1 MDEHLIEVQ
10 GLSTYFYM
18 ESGVAKAVEDVSFYI
33 DSGETL
39 GLVGESGC
47 GKSVTSLSIMRLIPS
62 PPGNIEKGRI
72 LFRNRDLLGITEPEM
87 RKVRGND
94 IAMIFQEPMTSLNPV
109 FTIGSQIIEAVT
121 LHQQV
126 GKKEARNRT
135 IEMLKLVGISD
146 PEQRVDEYPHQLSGG
161 MRQRVMIAMALSC
174 NPVLLIADEPTTAL
188 DVTIQAQIMELIEKL
203 KDEFNMSILLITH
216 DLGVVA
222 ESTERMDVMYAGRIV
237 EEGRTSDVFEYPGH
251 PYTKGLI
258 KSVPR
263 LGTLLDRLWVIEGTV
278 PDPADLPAGCP
289 FNPRCPLAD
298 ERCREEIPE
307 LETDGQVSFDG
318 IDVLAA
324 GQSDLQKLRQR
335 MQVIFQD
342 PFSSLNP
349 RMTVGG
355 MISEVLKIHKL
366 QSGKKIQERVG
377 QLLEMVGLARRHA
390 DLYPH
395 EFSGG
400 QRQRIGIARA
410 LAVSPEF
417 IIADEPVSSL
427 DVSIQA
433 QIINLLQNLQDKL
446 DLTYLFIAHDLSVVR
461 HISTRVAVMYLGKIV
476 ELSSSAD
483 LYGNPLHP
491 YTQALMSAVPI
502 PDPGIKKKRIILG
515 GDVPSSS
522 AIPSGCPF
530 HTRCPECVDECKV
543 TVPKLE
549 DKGNGHVVACI
560 RR

>member
-1 MDEHLIEVQ
+1 MTKSGTYSENKSILKVNDLKKYFPIKK
-10 GLSTYFYM
+10 GLFSR
-18 ESGVAKAVEDVSFYI
+18 VAGYIKAVDGVSFEI
-33 DSGETL
+33 KRGETL

-47 GKSVTSLSIMRLIPS
+47 GKTTTGRLIL
-62 PPGNIEKGRI
+62 R
-72 LFRNRDLLGITEPEM
+72 
-87 RKVRGND
+87 
-94 IAMIFQEPMTSLNPV
+94 
-109 FTIGSQIIEAVT
+109 
-121 LHQQV
+121 
-126 GKKEARNRT
+126 
-135 IEMLKLVGISD
+135 LVAS
-146 PEQRVDEYPHQLSGG
+146 
-161 MRQRVMIAMALSC
+161 
-174 NPVLLIADEPTTAL
+174 
-188 DVTIQAQIMELIEKL
+188 
-203 KDEFNMSILLITH
+203 
-216 DLGVVA
+216 
-222 ESTERMDVMYAGRIV
+222 
-237 EEGRTSDVFEYPGH
+237 
-251 PYTKGLI
+251 
-258 KSVPR
+258 
-263 LGTLLDRLWVIEGTV
+263 
-278 PDPADLPAGCP
+278 
-289 FNPRCPLAD
+289 
-298 ERCREEIPE
+298 
-307 LETDGQVSFDG
+307 TDGQVSFDG

-335 MQVIFQD
+335 MQIIFQD

-366 QSGKKIQERVG
+366 ESGKKIQERVG
-377 QLLEMVGLARRHA
+377 QLLEMVGLAPRHA

-502 PDPGIKKKRIILG
+502 PDPQIKKKRIILG

-530 HTRCPECVDECKV
+530 HTRCPECVDECRA
-543 TVPKLE
+543 TVPVLE
-549 DKGNGHVVACI
+549 DKGVGHVVACL

>member
-1 MDEHLIEVQ
+1 MDKHLIEIQ
-10 GLSTYFYM
+10 GLSTYFHM

-72 LFRNRDLLGITEPEM
+72 LFRNRDLLGITKPEM

-146 PEQRVDEYPHQLSGG
+146 PEQRVDEYPHQHSGG
-161 MRQRVMIAMALSC
+161 MRQRAMIAMALSC

-203 KDEFNMSILLITH
+203 KDEFDMSILLITH

-222 ESTERMDVMYAGRIV
+222 ESTERMEVMYAGRIV
-237 EEGRTSDVFEYPGH
+237 EEGKTSDIFAYTGH

-263 LGTLLDRLWVIEGTV
+263 LDTLRDRLSVIEGTV
-278 PDPADLPAGCP
+278 PDVADLPAGCS

-298 ERCREEIPE
+298 ERCRREIPE
-307 LETDGQVSFDG
+307 LEI
-318 IDVLAA
+318 ID
-324 GQSDLQKLRQR
+324 
-335 MQVIFQD
+335 
-342 PFSSLNP
+342 NNH
-349 RMTVGG
+349 T
-355 MISEVLKIHKL
+355 
-366 QSGKKIQERVG
+366 
-377 QLLEMVGLARRHA
+377 
-390 DLYPH
+390 
-395 EFSGG
+395 
-400 QRQRIGIARA
+400 
-410 LAVSPEF
+410 
-417 IIADEPVSSL
+417 
-427 DVSIQA
+427 
-433 QIINLLQNLQDKL
+433 
-446 DLTYLFIAHDLSVVR
+446 
-461 HISTRVAVMYLGKIV
+461 
-476 ELSSSAD
+476 
-483 LYGNPLHP
+483 
-491 YTQALMSAVPI
+491 
-502 PDPGIKKKRIILG
+502 
-515 GDVPSSS
+515 
-522 AIPSGCPF
+522 
-530 HTRCPECVDECKV
+530 TRCFYSDKV
-543 TVPKLE
+543 RDL
-549 DKGNGHVVACI
+549 
-560 RR
+560 